1 MRDSYTEMIR
11 RLVHNKHV
19 TLSGRSSP
27 EIPTISEQTGIT
39 ALTSAQERQLYDYY
53 LNNPDLDV
61 GYYLPKTPQINEAD
75 LPVLTKFSHYYNS
88 EFTRLF
94 NPVEQWYWPRMPL
107 DFNKDNEQISMQFM
121 KNLAFE
127 CKRENYFIV
136 KISLLIT

>member
-1 MRDSYTEMIR
+1 MYCSYTEMVR
-11 RLVHNKHV
+11 RLVHNRHV
-19 TLSGRSSP
+19 ALSGRASP
-27 EIPTISEQTGIT
+27 EVPAISEQTGIT
-39 ALTSAQERQLYDYY
+39 TLTSAQEKQLYEYY

-61 GYYLPKTPQINEAD
+61 GYYKPKTPQINDAD

-107 DFNKDNEQISMQFM
+107 DYSKDNEQLSMQFM

-127 CKRENYFIV
+127 CKCKK
-136 KISLLIT
+136 KISSSVKKFY